1 MAMNRP
7 INGYYPVGYQ
17 PYYQQAYQP
26 QQVQQTPI
34 MTQPTQATEY
44 DESII
49 TVRSEQELMSFPV
62 PVGKNQLFLI
72 AGTMQIWD
80 KQMGKSLLEPV
91 NYTRYKLV
99 KDSGGLE
106 QTDPQGA
113 VMPELSRLRAEVKA
127 IRAELD
133 AIKGIPAA
141 SAKEAMNDASII

>member
-26 QQVQQTPI
+26 QQVQQSPI

-72 AGTMQIWD
+72 AGTMQI
-80 KQMGKSLLEPV
+80 L
-91 NYTRYKLV
+91 
-99 KDSGGLE
+99 
-106 QTDPQGA
+106 
-113 VMPELSRLRAEVKA
+113 PELSRLRAEVKA